1 MQAEV
6 STSSGSTVA
15 RRARGVTTLL
25 QALLLADARREMGTS
40 RWTKTM
46 RSYSPRMTTRTT
58 RMVEA
63 SEAAVVEGR
72 ESARRGSSGG
82 RNT

>member
-1 MQAEV
+1 
-6 STSSGSTVA
+6 
-15 RRARGVTTLL
+15 
-25 QALLLADARREMGTS
+25 
-40 RWTKTM
+40 
-46 RSYSPRMTTRTT
+46 MTTRTT